1 MGVFG
6 GWGMKAGWQCKTLGE
21 VLDKTETVN
30 PLQSPDTEFDYI
42 DVSSVSNTTFE
53 VEQTQRLKGKDA
65 PSRAR
70 KLVKTNDV
78 IFATIRPTLRRIAI
92 VPPHLNKQVCS
103 TGYFVLRPK
112 TTLNHRFVYYWL
124 FADEF
129 MGQMEALQKGASYPA
144 VTDKE
149 VRDQVIPFP
158 PLPEQQRI
166 VTLLD
171 EAFDGIATARAHA
184 EKNLQNARAIFE
196 SHLDAVLS
204 RTGAGYTET
213 TLGAEV
219 DLLPGYAFPS
229 SGYTDAT
236 DAVRL
241 LRGDNIMQGYF
252 RWEEAKGWPSDD
264 CSSYSRFALQE
275 GDVILAMDRPWV
287 KAGLKRAQI
296 CADDLPSLL
305 VQRTSRL
312 RTLGKIRMDFL
323 FHLTS
328 SQSFSRHLLE
338 VQTGIGVPHISGK
351 QIESFKFMLPP
362 MSDQESIANTL
373 NELLSNT
380 QRLEEIYEEKLT
392 ALDALK
398 KSLLHR
404 AFNGDL

>member
-1 MGVFG
+1 
-6 GWGMKAGWQCKTLGE
+6 MKAGWIATTLGE
-21 VLDKTETVN
+21 AFITSTGSTPPK
-30 PLQSPDTEFDYI
+30 
-42 DVSSVSNTTFE
+42 SNSDFYG
-53 VEQTQRLKGKDA
+53 QFM
-65 PSRAR
+65 P
-70 KLVKTNDV
+70 LVKPPELCDS
-78 IFATIRPTLRRIAI
+78 TLDSAEDGLSESGTQVARTLPPNSILVSCIGNLGKIGMNTVPVAFNQQINAI
-92 VPPHLNKQVCS
+92 HPDPGKAVP
-103 TGYFVLRPK
+103 
-112 TTLNHRFVYYWL
+112 
-124 FADEF
+124 EF
-129 MGQMEALQKGASYPA
+129 MFFQTLGGRFREQLEAMASGTTVPI
-144 VTDKE
+144 VNKSKFNSIE
-149 VRDQVIPFP
+149 IVLP

-171 EAFDGIATARAHA
+171 EAFDGIATAKAHA

-204 RTGAGYTET
+204 RSGAGYTET

-229 SGYTDAT
+229 GGYTNAA

-252 RWEEAKGWPSDD
+252 RWEEAKGWSSND
-264 CSSYSRFALQE
+264 CLPFSKFALQE
-275 GDVILAMDRPWV
+275 GDVVIAMDRPWV

-312 RTLGKIRMDFL
+312 RTLGKMRMDFL
-323 FHLTS
+323 SHLTG

-362 MSDQESIANTL
+362 MSDQESIADAL

-380 QRLEEIYEEKLT
+380 QRLEKIYEEKLT
-392 ALDALK
+392 ALDELK
-398 KSLLHR
+398 KSLLAQ
-404 AFNGDL
+404 AFSGAL

>member
-1 MGVFG
+1 MKDDWQTKPLAGLCEVLGDGDWIESKDQSTDGIRLIQTGNVGEGVFKDRG
-6 GWGMKAGWQCKTLGE
+6 DKARYISEETFKRLRC
-21 VLDKTETVN
+21 TEIFEGDCLISRL
-30 PLQSPDTEFDYI
+30 PDPAGRSCILPDTGERMITAVDCTIVRFNAKQALPEFFNYFTQSCDYLSAV
-42 DVSSVSNTTFE
+42 DGETTGTTRKRISRSKLAE
-53 VEQTQRLKGKDA
+53 V
-65 PSRAR
+65 P
-70 KLVKTNDV
+70 
-78 IFATIRPTLRRIAI
+78 
-92 VPPHLNKQVCS
+92 
-103 TGYFVLRPK
+103 
-112 TTLNHRFVYYWL
+112 
-124 FADEF
+124 
-129 MGQMEALQKGASYPA
+129 
-144 VTDKE
+144 
-149 VRDQVIPFP
+149 IPVP

-171 EAFDGIATARAHA
+171 EAFDGISTAKANA
-184 EKNLQNARAIFE
+184 EKNRQNARAIFE

-204 RTGAGYTET
+204 RSGARYTAT

-229 SGYTDAT
+229 GGYTDAI

-252 RWEEAKGWPSDD
+252 RWEEAKGWPSGD
-264 CSSYSRFALQE
+264 CESYSRFALQE
-275 GDVILAMDRPWV
+275 GDVVIAMDRPWV

-312 RTLGKIRMDFL
+312 RTLGRIRMDFL
-323 FHLTS
+323 SHLTG
-328 SQSFSRHLLE
+328 SQAFSRHLLE

-362 MSDQESIANTL
+362 KSDQESIADTL
-373 NELLSNT
+373 NEMVLNT
-380 QRLEEIYEEKLT
+380 QRLEEILEQKLT
-392 ALDALK
+392 ALDELK

>member
-1 MGVFG
+1 MSTLSETCEMYQPKTITSNEMIPDGPYPVFG
-6 GWGMKAGWQCKTLGE
+6 ANGVIGRY
-21 VLDKTETVN
+21 DKFNHEDPQLLITCRGATCGSVN
-30 PLQSPDTEFDYI
+30 ISEPMSWI
-42 DVSSVSNTTFE
+42 
-53 VEQTQRLKGKDA
+53 
-65 PSRAR
+65 
-70 KLVKTNDV
+70 
-78 IFATIRPTLRRIAI
+78 
-92 VPPHLNKQVCS
+92 
-103 TGYFVLRPK
+103 TGNAMVVRPK
-112 TTLNHRFVYYWL
+112 SDNLDLRFLEYMFRGGIDITPAITGAAQPQITRTNLNPIEIR
-124 FADEF
+124 
-129 MGQMEALQKGASYPA
+129 YPL
-144 VTDKE
+144 DFE
-149 VRDQVIPFP
+149 
-158 PLPEQQRI
+158 EQQRI

-171 EAFDGIATARAHA
+171 EAFEGIATAKAHA

-204 RTGAGYTET
+204 RNVAGYAGT

-229 SGYTDAT
+229 GGYTDAI

-252 RWEEAKGWPSDD
+252 RWEEAKGWPPGD
-264 CSSYSRFALQE
+264 CESYSRFALQE
-275 GDVILAMDRPWV
+275 GDVVIAMDRPWV

-296 CADDLPSLL
+296 CEGDLPSLL

-312 RTLGKIRMDFL
+312 RTLGRMRMDFL
-323 FHLTS
+323 SHLTG
-328 SQSFSRHLLE
+328 SQAFSRHLLE

-362 MSDQESIANTL
+362 LSDQESIANTL
-373 NELLSNT
+373 NDLLANT

-392 ALDALK
+392 ALDRLK

>member
-1 MGVFG
+1 
-6 GWGMKAGWQCKTLGE
+6 MKVRWQTVPLSTVCQIKPPKSEARRQISGDDLVSFVPMESLGIEQKVLVPTQTRPLSEVAGSYT
-21 VLDKTETVN
+21 
-30 PLQSPDTEFDYI
+30 Y
-42 DVSSVSNTTFE
+42 
-53 VEQTQRLKGKDA
+53 
-65 PSRAR
+65 
-70 KLVKTNDV
+70 
-78 IFATIRPTLRRIAI
+78 
-92 VPPHLNKQVCS
+92 
-103 TGYFVLRPK
+103 
-112 TTLNHRFVYYWL
+112 
-124 FADEF
+124 FADGDVLLAKITPCFENGKLGIAANLVNGIGFGSSEYIVFRPDASLEKEWLYYFLGRESFRLEGAARMTGAVGHKRVAKEF
-129 MGQMEALQKGASYPA
+129 IEAYP
-144 VTDKE
+144 
-149 VRDQVIPFP
+149 IPVP

-171 EAFDGIATARAHA
+171 EAFDGIATAKANA

-204 RTGAGYTET
+204 RSGAGYTAT

-229 SGYTDAT
+229 GGYSDAV

-252 RWEEAKGWPSDD
+252 RWEDAKGWPFGD
-264 CSSYSRFALQE
+264 CESYSKFALQE
-275 GDVILAMDRPWV
+275 GDVVIAMDRPWV

-296 CADDLPSLL
+296 CADDLPVLL

-312 RTLGKIRMDFL
+312 RTLGRMRMDFL
-323 FHLTS
+323 SHLTG
-328 SQSFSRHLLE
+328 SQSFSGHLLE

-362 MSDQESIANTL
+362 MSDQESIASTL
-373 NELLSNT
+373 NELSLNT
-380 QRLEEIYEEKLT
+380 QRLEEIYGEKIT
-392 ALDALK
+392 SLDELK

>member
-1 MGVFG
+1 
-6 GWGMKAGWQCKTLGE
+6 MKAGWAVSTLGE
-21 VLDKTETVN
+21 TCEMYQPKTITAKEMMLGGPYPVFGANGVIGRYDQFNHEEPQLLITCRGATCGTVN
-30 PLQSPDTEFDYI
+30 
-42 DVSSVSNTTFE
+42 VSEPKSWITGNAMV
-53 VEQTQRLKGKDA
+53 VRPKDA
-65 PSRAR
+65 NIDLRFLEYLFRGGVDISPAITGAAQPQITR
-70 KLVKTNDV
+70 TNLNP
-78 IFATIRPTLRRIAI
+78 IEIRYP
-92 VPPHLNKQVCS
+92 LNS
-103 TGYFVLRPK
+103 
-112 TTLNHRFVYYWL
+112 
-124 FADEF
+124 E
-129 MGQMEALQKGASYPA
+129 
-144 VTDKE
+144 
-149 VRDQVIPFP
+149 
-158 PLPEQQRI
+158 EQQRI

-204 RTGAGYTET
+204 RSGAGYTAT

-229 SGYTDAT
+229 GGYTDAI

-252 RWEEAKGWPSDD
+252 RWEEAKGWPSGD
-264 CSSYSRFALQE
+264 CESYSRFALQE
-275 GDVILAMDRPWV
+275 GDVVIAMDRPWV

-296 CADDLPSLL
+296 CSDDLPSLL

-312 RTLGKIRMDFL
+312 RTLGRMRMDFL
-323 FHLTS
+323 SHLTG

-373 NELLSNT
+373 NELLLNT
-380 QRLEEIYEEKLT
+380 QRLDEIYEEKLT
-392 ALDALK
+392 ALDELK
-398 KSLLHR
+398 KSLLHQ
-404 AFNGDL
+404 AFAGLL